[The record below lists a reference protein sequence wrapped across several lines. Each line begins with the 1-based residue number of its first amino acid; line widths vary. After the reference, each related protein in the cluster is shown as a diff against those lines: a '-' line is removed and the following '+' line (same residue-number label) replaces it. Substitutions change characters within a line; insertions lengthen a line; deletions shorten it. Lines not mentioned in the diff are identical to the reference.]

1 MKGGDTP
8 IQASYSRGTQRTHYC
23 CYREV
28 TASGPSPRGT
38 SPVPSS
44 VSCIT
49 AEAHQFCWLQLLLI
63 TRPGSWLHL
72 MASDC
77 GLLTALW
84 LSRCPKTTKICRIPR
99 EFLYWS
105 SNHANPIAQPSNSVS
120 VLPHPEMLS
129 IILIPL
135 SSYNSLTLSSHQ
147 KLSVMQST
155 IERKLASCSICVSSV
170 PAALLLSSEYFLLSC
185 SSAISLPTE
194 KARSAEQGGCSS
206 LVGSEILWRSLL
218 HM

>member
-72 MASDC
+72 MASDSVAC
-77 GLLTALW
+77 LLPFDFPDVQRLPRFAESQGNFFIDLPIMLIQSLNLLI
-84 LSRCPKTTKICRIPR
+84 LSLFCLILRC
-99 EFLYWS
+99 
-105 SNHANPIAQPSNSVS
+105 
-120 VLPHPEMLS
+120 
-129 IILIPL
+129 
-135 SSYNSLTLSSHQ
+135 
-147 KLSVMQST
+147 
-155 IERKLASCSICVSSV
+155 
-170 PAALLLSSEYFLLSC
+170 FLLFL
-185 SSAISLPTE
+185 SL
-194 KARSAEQGGCSS
+194 
-206 LVGSEILWRSLL
+206 
-218 HM
+218 